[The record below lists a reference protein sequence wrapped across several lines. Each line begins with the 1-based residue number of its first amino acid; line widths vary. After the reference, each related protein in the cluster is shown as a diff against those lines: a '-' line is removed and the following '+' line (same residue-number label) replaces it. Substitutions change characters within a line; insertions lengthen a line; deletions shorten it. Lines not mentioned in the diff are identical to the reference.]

1 MESGVI
7 RDQEV
12 KSREILFNNC
22 FLILSFYVIYVNKS
36 NIHDALSKE
45 RHKRASKIGTKVQL
59 AFGRDEDGF

>member
-22 FLILSFYVIYVNKS
+22 FLIVIYVNKS